1 MRRGAW
7 LQLSQLYMA
16 PFLLTERVNVK
27 ERRQVSPQRALQ
39 SPTTLLASRT
49 TSIQHWKDITMDL
62 GLAGKRALVL
72 ASSRGLGLGIAKAL
86 ADEGA
91 HVLLCGRSGDK
102 LKANAEAINA
112 AGKGKADWVEA
123 DLADAHFVDAM
134 LKAVHEKLGG
144 IDILVN
150 NTGGPT
156 PGMAEEMDA
165 EKLYN
170 FFQSMVVRVI
180 TLTNALLPLMKTQ
193 GFGRI
198 LTVASSGVFEPIPNL
213 ALSNTLRGAM
223 VGWNKTLSAEVASYG
238 VTSNMILPGRIH
250 TDRIDELDGANAK
263 RQGKSIEEIRAASV
277 KSIPAGRLGKV
288 EEFAAAAAF
297 LCSVPASYVTGTMLR
312 VDGGASKSI

>member
-1 MRRGAW
+1 
-7 LQLSQLYMA
+7 
-16 PFLLTERVNVK
+16 
-27 ERRQVSPQRALQ
+27 
-39 SPTTLLASRT
+39 
-49 TSIQHWKDITMDL
+49 MDF
-62 GLAGKRALVL
+62 GISGKRALVL

-91 HVLLCGRSGDK
+91 HVLLCGRSADK
-102 LKANAEAINA
+102 LKANADAINA
-112 AGKGKADWVEA
+112 AGRGKADWVEA
-123 DLADAHFVDAM
+123 DLSDANFVDTM
-134 LKAVHEKLGG
+134 LAAVHHKLGG

-156 PGMAEEMDA
+156 PGTAEEMTA
-165 EKLYN
+165 ERLYN

-180 TLTNALLPLMKTQ
+180 TLTNALLPLMQTQ

-213 ALSNTLRGAM
+213 ALSNTLRSAL
-223 VGWNKTLSAEVASYG
+223 VGWNKTLSTEVASYG
-238 VTSNMILPGRIH
+238 VTANMLLPGRIH
-250 TDRIDELDGANAK
+250 TDRIDELDAANATK
-263 RQGKSIEEIRAASV
+263 AGKSMDEVRAASL

-312 VDGGASKSI
+312 VDGGAAKSI

>member
-1 MRRGAW
+1 
-7 LQLSQLYMA
+7 
-16 PFLLTERVNVK
+16 
-27 ERRQVSPQRALQ
+27 
-39 SPTTLLASRT
+39 
-49 TSIQHWKDITMDL
+49 MDL
-62 GLAGKRALVL
+62 GISAKRALVL

-91 HVLLCGRSGDK
+91 HVLLCGRSADK

-112 AGKGKADWVEA
+112 AGRGKADWVEA
-123 DLADAHFVDAM
+123 DLSDGNFVDTM
-134 LKAVHEKLGG
+134 LAAVHHKLGG

-156 PGMAEEMDA
+156 PGTAEEMTA

-180 TLTNALLPLMKTQ
+180 TLTNALLPLMQTQ

-213 ALSNTLRGAM
+213 ALSNTLRSAL
-223 VGWNKTLSAEVASYG
+223 VGWNKTLASEVASYG
-238 VTSNMILPGRIH
+238 VTANMLLPGRIH
-250 TDRIDELDGANAK
+250 TDRIDELDAAGAQ
-263 RQGKSIEEIRAASV
+263 RTGKTVDEVRAASL

-297 LCSVPASYVTGTMLR
+297 LCSGPASYITGTMMR
-312 VDGGASKSI
+312 VDGGAARSI